1 MKTQRTL
8 DLHGVKH
15 EDVEYK
21 LEQFFFW
28 ETSEFKPTKIITGN
42 STPMKDI
49 VTKWLDGYDFK
60 YYIPLN
66 NPGEIQVIE

>member
-15 EDVEYK
+15 EDVTHR

-28 ETSEFKPTKIITGN
+28 DSSGFKNTKIITGK
-42 STPMKDI
+42 STPMQKPI
-49 VTKWLDGYDFK
+49 KVM
-60 YYIPLN
+60 
-66 NPGEIQVIE
+66 VIHS